1 MLAFLAAEITSSI
14 LTSLSL
20 SPYSM
25 FSLID
30 LSKSTGSWDT
40 MPSLDL
46 NIIIIPPNMFLC
58 IEGETNT

>member
-1 MLAFLAAEITSSI
+1 MFAFLAAEITSSI

-40 MPSLDL
+40 MPSFDL
-46 NIIIIPPNMFLC
+46 NTRYVSMHRR
-58 IEGETNT
+58 